1 MLSTNMALDP
11 GVLPQGVLLAIETS
25 TLSGSVAL
33 LRDGILLGQKLL
45 SPELR
50 RTGQLLPA
58 IRDLYRENAL
68 SPGQTACVAF
78 SAGPGSFTGLRTGAT
93 VARMFHSVLN
103 CPVVAT
109 PSLAVIAAQCIDA
122 EPAATTSVA
131 TVIDARGGLV
141 YAAEYRCEAQASPQA
156 SGGDDSGGSPASER
170 ETPIDSQR
178 VLRAVVRPGAYRLEA
193 FLGLISP
200 NASLAALNSDAFRA
214 GPPLDDRR
222 MAEPRLCLPQAA
234 TVAKIGLAL
243 LASGR
248 VCERA
253 QIVPTYLRP
262 PECEEVYEAR
272 RAAARARRS

>member
-1 MLSTNMALDP
+1 M
-11 GVLPQGVLLAIETS
+11 PQGVLLAIETS

-33 LRDGILLGQKLL
+33 LRDGILLGQTLL

-58 IRDLYRENAL
+58 IRDLYREHAL
-68 SPGQTACVAF
+68 SPHKTACVAF

-103 CPVVAT
+103 CPVVAA

-122 EPAATTSVA
+122 EPVATSSVA
-131 TVIDARGGLV
+131 TVVDARGGLV
-141 YAAEYRCEAQASPQA
+141 FAAEYRCEAQASPLA
-156 SGGDDSGGSPASER
+156 AGGKDSGGLPTWER

-178 VLRAVVRPGAYRLEA
+178 VLHAVIRPGAYRLEA
-193 FLGLISP
+193 FLELVSP
-200 NASLAALNSDAFRA
+200 NARLAVLNSDAFRA
-214 GPPLDDRR
+214 APPLVDRR
-222 MAEPRLCLPQAA
+222 MADPQLCLPQAS
-234 TVAKIGLAL
+234 TVARIGLAL

-248 VCERA
+248 VCGRE